1 MNSQGR
7 HLPAADGWP
16 WQLRGRRRPVARWAL
31 SLLVLAA
38 VGGVMFQVGQALDPA
53 RSASAQPA
61 PTYALITAPTPTT
74 TARAATA
81 TTTKAPLPRVLELIT
96 RNIGT
101 EQNPDRVYLQ
111 HGVVGVPQALQGRH
125 PQFVVRRGELI
136 RMRVNNQ
143 DQFIHSFTF
152 AKSRVNLDAWEG
164 TTSSATFRAPT
175 TPGTYQF
182 YCRYRKI
189 GMSGTLVVR

>member
-1 MNSQGR
+1 MNSHGR
-7 HLPAADGWP
+7 HLPEADGWP

-38 VGGVMFQVGQALDPA
+38 VGGMMFQVGQALDPA

-61 PTYALITAPTPTT
+61 PTYAVITAPTPTT
-74 TARAATA
+74 IARAATA
-81 TTTKAPLPRVLELIT
+81 TTAAPLPRVLDLIT

-101 EQNPDRVYLQ
+101 EQSPDRVYLQ
-111 HGVVGVPQALQGRH
+111 RGVVGAAQALQGKH

-136 RMRVNNQ
+136 KMRVDNQ
-143 DQFIHSFTF
+143 DHFIHSFTF

-164 TTSSATFRAPT
+164 TTSSATFHAPAA
-175 TPGTYQF
+175 PGTYQF
-182 YCRYRKI
+182 YCRYRKL